1 MAWLADYW
9 WIILLILVGM
19 LINGIKD
26 LSRVDYKRF
35 LKDKPELP
43 PHRDNNAQWDEED
56 DWPKEKKQDKK
67 QDEK

>member
-26 LSRVDYKRF
+26 LRRVDYKRF

-56 DWPKEKKQDKK
+56 EWPKEKKPDHK